1 VVSELVVVFLLC
13 ACGVIVVVSHARE
26 LAGSATNHREL
37 DRLLAAVDRAC
48 ADFLWR
54 ETRLLGLL
62 LLAIAGALSVP
73 IALWHGPAA
82 DSGAR
87 MAISVAALLLG
98 AAGGAGVAR
107 ATHWAAS
114 RATAQALAELR
125 DEPQAA
131 SSSVLRGAALAALF
145 ADAASMLLP
154 WGFFVAHSQYLIWV
168 ARFDRGTAWLEAA
181 RSAPL
186 TALGA
191 TCAAVV
197 FQIGGSSFQTAA
209 SVAGSGAR
217 ARDRRVA
224 LDDERNPTLIAELVG
239 NYVGGV
245 VFRSTDVFA
254 ALALAN
260 STLIA
265 LAGAVFQANPLA
277 TNADAASA
285 GAALPLLALPLLVR
299 ATGSLATAV
308 ALGSV
313 RFEAGRS
320 PTRAFSGAGASQA
333 LIAAA
338 GLLGATLWLLGD
350 PLWAA
355 GFGAGALGI
364 ASSLACQGLLLAPRS
379 RLRAHSSPRAGS
391 LDGQSPLAAGSP
403 AATNPGRSGDPITS
417 LARALGVGLQRAWGP
432 LLIAGAGLGGA
443 YALGAKLAIQ
453 HGGAYALLLAVAG
466 MLGSAA
472 LHLCSSAFAS
482 IGANLRRVGALRRGH
497 YDLAARGRAAELEQ
511 SSQAIGNWGDTQ
523 SILAGSAAALLGAVT
538 LPLGAARLLGAAGTI
553 DETARALSNAPL
565 LGVGHPIVIVGGI
578 LGITTLSFYVGG
590 VLQNSSRAAS
600 ALEDELAKER
610 DSALPQPES
619 EAPQA
624 ARLPSYRGSVQ
635 RAASAATDAI
645 LPLAAAALLAPM
657 ISGVLMRLVYGPAG
671 ARHAAQGLMALAAIA
686 VLTGGCAA
694 LAAQGALT
702 ALGLAR
708 RQPEAGSAAPRRPGQ
723 HELAPGDDVS
733 GVANLG
739 LISFGADAAREFVGH
754 SVGPAALLGLKATVV
769 SALAIAPL
777 LFPSAF

>member
-1 VVSELVVVFLLC
+1 MSELVVVFLLC
-13 ACGVIVVVSHARE
+13 ACGVIVVVSHARA
-26 LAGSATNHREL
+26 LAGSAANHREL

-48 ADFLWR
+48 TDFLWQ

-62 LLAIAGALSVP
+62 SLAIGVALSVP
-73 IALWHGPAA
+73 IALWQTRAT
-82 DSGAR
+82 DTGAR
-87 MAISVAALLLG
+87 IAISVAALLLG

-107 ATHWAAS
+107 ATHWAAA
-114 RATAQALAELR
+114 RATARALAELR

-131 SSSVLRGAALAALF
+131 SSAVLRGAALAALL

-154 WGFFVAHSQYLIWV
+154 WGFFVAHSQYLLWV
-168 ARFDRGTAWLEAA
+168 ARLDRGAALLEAA

-186 TALGA
+186 VALGA

-209 SVAGSGAR
+209 SVAGSSAR

-224 LDDERNPTLIAELVG
+224 LDDEQSPTLIAELVG

-254 ALALAN
+254 ALVLAN

-265 LAGAVFQANPLA
+265 LAGAVFQANQS
-277 TNADAASA
+277 AASA
-285 GAALPLLALPLLVR
+285 EAGAGPALALLALPLLVR
-299 ATGSLATAV
+299 ASGSLATAV
-308 ALGSV
+308 ALGSL

-320 PTRAFSGAGASQA
+320 PARALSGAGASQA

-338 GLLGATLWLLGD
+338 GLLGAALWLLGD

-364 ASSLACQGLLLAPRS
+364 ASSLACQGLLLAPRA
-379 RLRAHSSPRAGS
+379 RSPHA
-391 LDGQSPLAAGSP
+391 LTASP
-403 AATNPGRSGDPITS
+403 AADSSEPITS
-417 LARALGVGLQRAWGP
+417 MARALGMGLQRAWGP
-432 LLIAGAGLGGA
+432 LLIAGACLGSA

-482 IGANLRRVGALRRGH
+482 IGSNLRRIGALRRGH

-511 SSQAIGNWGDTQ
+511 SSQTIGNWGDTQ
-523 SILAGSAAALLGAVT
+523 SILAGTAAALLGAVT
-538 LPLGAARLLGAAGTI
+538 LPLSEPRLLGAAGSI
-553 DETARALSNAPL
+553 DETAHALGNAPL
-565 LGVGHPIVIVGGI
+565 VGVGHPIVIVGGI
-578 LGITTLSFYVGG
+578 LGLSTLFFYVGG
-590 VLQNSSRAAS
+590 VLKNSSRAAS
-600 ALEDELAKER
+600 ALDAELAQER
-610 DSALPQPES
+610 APAVFDPES
-619 EAPQA
+619 EVRPVPQEQHA
-624 ARLPSYRGSVQ
+624 TRLPSYRGSVQ
-635 RAASAATDAI
+635 RAASAATDTL

-657 ISGVLMRLVYGPAG
+657 VLGMLMRFVYGPAG
-671 ARHAAQGLMALAAIA
+671 GRYTAHGLMALAAIA
-686 VLTGGCAA
+686 VLTGGSAA

-702 ALGLAR
+702 ALGVAR
-708 RQPEAGSAAPRRPGQ
+708 RPSDAGAGSSAAGFALSHQ
-723 HELAPGDDVS
+723 GHAQGATAETVLGAS
-733 GVANLG
+733 SFGVA
-739 LISFGADAAREFVGH
+739 SFSAEVAREFVGH

-777 LFPSAF
+777 LFPSAV

>member
-1 VVSELVVVFLLC
+1 MSELIVVFLLC
-13 ACGVIVVVSHARE
+13 ACGVIVVVSHARG
-26 LAGSATNHREL
+26 LAGSATHHREL

-62 LLAIAGALSVP
+62 LLALAVALSVP
-73 IALWHGPAA
+73 IALWQGGPA
-82 DSGAR
+82 DTGAR
-87 MAISVAALLLG
+87 IVLSVTALLLG

-107 ATHWAAS
+107 ATHWAAA
-114 RATAQALAELR
+114 RATARALAELR
-125 DEPQAA
+125 EEPLAA
-131 SSSVLRGAALAALF
+131 SSSVLRGATLAALL
-145 ADAASMLLP
+145 ADAASLLLP

-168 ARFDRGTAWLEAA
+168 ARVDRGMALLEAA

-186 TALGA
+186 CALGA

-224 LDDERNPTLIAELVG
+224 LDDEQNPTLIAELVG
-239 NYVGGV
+239 SYVGGV

-265 LAGAVFQANPLA
+265 LAGAVFQANSLA
-277 TNADAASA
+277 ADAGVANA
-285 GAALPLLALPLLVR
+285 GAALALLGLPLLVR
-299 ATGSLATAV
+299 ASGSLAAAL
-308 ALGSV
+308 ALGSL

-320 PTRAFSGAGASQA
+320 PARAFSGAGASQA
-333 LIAAA
+333 VIAAA

-364 ASSLACQGLLLAPRS
+364 ASSLACQGLLLAPR
-379 RLRAHSSPRAGS
+379 ASSV
-391 LDGQSPLAAGSP
+391 DGQSALSSLSP
-403 AATNPGRSGDPITS
+403 AAEHARGSGDPITS
-417 LARALGVGLQRAWGP
+417 LARALGVGLQRAWAP

-443 YALGAKLAIQ
+443 YALGAKLALQ

-497 YDLAARGRAAELEQ
+497 YDLAARGRAAELAQ
-511 SSQAIGNWGDTQ
+511 SARAIGNWGDTQ
-523 SILAGSAAALLGAVT
+523 SILAASAAALLGAVT
-538 LPLGAARLLGAAGTI
+538 LPLGAARLPGAASM
-553 DETARALSNAPL
+553 DETARALGSTPL
-565 LGVGHPIVIVGGI
+565 VGVGHPIVIVGGL
-578 LGITTLSFYVGG
+578 LGITSLSFYVGG

-600 ALEDELAKER
+600 ALDEELAKER
-610 DSALPQPES
+610 DSALPRAES
-619 EAPQA
+619 EAPSALPTASA

-645 LPLAAAALLAPM
+645 LPLAAAALLSPM
-657 ISGVLMRLVYGPAG
+657 IIGVLMRLVYGPSG
-671 ARHAAQGLMALAAIA
+671 ARYTAQGLMALAAIA
-686 VLTGGCAA
+686 GLTGACAA

-708 RQPEAGSAAPRRPGQ
+708 RPPEASGSTAPSQGQ
-723 HELAPGDDVS
+723 SEPAPAGSVP
-733 GVANLG
+733 GVA
-739 LISFGADAAREFVGH
+739 SFGLASFSAEAAREFVGH